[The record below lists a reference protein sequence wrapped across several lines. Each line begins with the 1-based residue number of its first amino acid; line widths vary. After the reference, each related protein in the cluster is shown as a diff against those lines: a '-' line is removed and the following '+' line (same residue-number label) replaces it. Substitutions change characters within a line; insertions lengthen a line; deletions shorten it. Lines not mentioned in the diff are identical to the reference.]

1 MDMKKRYRQWMAVLL
16 LGVMLLL
23 EGCTGRGN
31 AGAGPDSGQGMSS
44 EYAAN
49 GQSREKSMGRYLEEE
64 VLLPQEITSLSNHPT
79 AYLRQLDNGDL
90 ALIEKNAGLYLS
102 SDHGETWTKQQT
114 PGMMNWLPMPI
125 SQRSL
130 SRRTALLQ

>member
-1 MDMKKRYRQWMAVLL
+1 
-16 LGVMLLL
+16 
-23 EGCTGRGN
+23 
-31 AGAGPDSGQGMSS
+31 
-44 EYAAN
+44 
-49 GQSREKSMGRYLEEE
+49 MGRYLEEE
-64 VLLPQEITSLSNHPT
+64 VSLPQEITSLSNHPT

-125 SQRSL
+125 SQRLL
-130 SRRTALLQ
+130 SRRTVLLQ

>member
-1 MDMKKRYRQWMAVLL
+1 MAALL

-64 VLLPQEITSLSNHPT
+64 VSLPQEITSLSNHPT

-102 SDHGETWTKQQT
+102 SDHGETWTKQQ
-114 PGMMNWLPMPI
+114 MP
-125 SQRSL
+125 
-130 SRRTALLQ
+130 